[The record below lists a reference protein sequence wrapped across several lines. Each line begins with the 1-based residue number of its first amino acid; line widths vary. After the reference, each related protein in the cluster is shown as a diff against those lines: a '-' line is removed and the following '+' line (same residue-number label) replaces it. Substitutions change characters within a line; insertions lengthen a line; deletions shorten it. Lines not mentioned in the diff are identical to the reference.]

1 MKIDI
6 KSSGKRYTVDFK
18 IVTNPDDS
26 HFTAM
31 AKSSK
36 ELDKLKEAISNKGIN
51 EDMISTIIARAVENK
66 LKLPVQ
72 ADNDYRGA
80 GYGFS
85 FDLYA
90 IAKMLK

>member
-6 KSSGKRYTVDFK
+6 KSSGKRYTVDFN
-18 IVTNPDDS
+18 IGINPDDS

-36 ELDKLKEAISNKGIN
+36 ELDKLREAISNKGAD
-51 EDMISTIIARAVENK
+51 EDMISSIIAKAMENK
-66 LKLPVQ
+66 LKLPIKP
-72 ADNDYRGA
+72 DYDYNGA
-80 GYGFS
+80 GYAFS